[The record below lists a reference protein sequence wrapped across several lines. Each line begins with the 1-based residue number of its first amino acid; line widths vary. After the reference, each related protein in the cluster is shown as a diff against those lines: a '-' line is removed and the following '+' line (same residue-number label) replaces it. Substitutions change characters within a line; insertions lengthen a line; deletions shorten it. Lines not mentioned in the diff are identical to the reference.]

1 MAYRACEIP
10 DGYLH
15 KWQKTMDV
23 MARIFDVPAALIM
36 RVLPEQIEVLVSS
49 HTEGNPYA
57 TDEKADLNTGLYC
70 ETVMARRALLH
81 VPHALEDA
89 AWAHNPDVKLNMVS
103 YLGLPLQWP
112 DREVFGTIC
121 VLDSKKRHYQDKY
134 VELLWEIKAAIE
146 RDFAQMEQQA
156 ALRQA
161 MLRQQDD
168 AARLATA
175 NSQLQQALQRAT
187 AIQDELVRSEKMA
200 ALGAMVVGISHE
212 LNTPIGNGM
221 LAASTLQSRTAEFA
235 GRMEGGMTRGDMR
248 QYVDTV
254 RQGTEL
260 LMNTLAHAS
269 TLVRNFRQVAVDEAS
284 AVRRA
289 FQLYDCVME
298 VAQRMA
304 SRLELAGLR
313 LQCAVPQDIRME
325 SCPGALT
332 DVLDDLVANAVT
344 HAYPGGG
351 GGTVRIEAGMS
362 DDETVWLAVEDDG
375 AGIPAEHLGRIFDP
389 FFTTRLGHG
398 GSGLGLH
405 IVYKRVTGALHGR
418 IDVASTVG
426 SGSRFTLSLPRSLA
440 AIEPV

>member
-1 MAYRACEIP
+1 MA
-10 DGYLH
+10 
-15 KWQKTMDV
+15 T
-23 MARIFDVPAALIM
+23 
-36 RVLPEQIEVLVSS
+36 
-49 HTEGNPYA
+49 
-57 TDEKADLNTGLYC
+57 
-70 ETVMARRALLH
+70 RALLH

-89 AWAHNPDVKLNMVS
+89 AWAHNPDVKLNMIS
-103 YLGLPLQWP
+103 YLGVPLQWP

-161 MLRQQDD
+161 MLRQQAD
-168 AARLATA
+168 AARLATV
-175 NSQLQQALQRAT
+175 NSELQQALQRAT
-187 AIQDELVRSEKMA
+187 AMQDELVRSEKMA

-221 LAASTLQSRTAEFA
+221 LAASTLQNRTAEFA
-235 GRMEGGMTRGDMR
+235 GRMEGSMTRGDMR

-254 RQGTEL
+254 RQGTAL
-260 LMNTLAHAS
+260 LMNTLSHAS

-284 AVRRA
+284 AGRRA
-289 FQLYDCVME
+289 FQLSDCVME

-304 SRLELAGLR
+304 PRLELAGLR
-313 LQCAVPQDIRME
+313 LQCAVAPDIGME
-325 SCPGALT
+325 SCPGPLA

-351 GGTVRIEAGMS
+351 GGAVRIEAGLS
-362 DDETVWLAVEDDG
+362 DDETVWLAVADDG

-398 GSGLGLH
+398 GSGLGLY
-405 IVYKRVTGALHGR
+405 IVYKRVTGALQGR

-426 SGSRFTLSLPRSLA
+426 GGSRFTLSLPRRLA